1 MTSFLHVMALP
12 AQEMS
17 TFCWKETSQ
26 AKGVRGL
33 THWAARYTDILV
45 ESCSQGLLQLDHS
58 YRILQ
63 ANRKAAIFF
72 GARKSEDL
80 IGLVLH
86 ASDGGEGIRLEPRF
100 ISPEFGDPLDG
111 SYTAS
116 TRFGAEL
123 PVEIAFLPLPEG
135 DDSGASWLA
144 LLTDLTVRVNL
155 ERECLQAEKLA
166 AMDNVVAGIAHELN
180 NPMTAI
186 LGYAELLLSSE
197 MEPRRKQRAALIA
210 EEADRCAKIIAN
222 MLTFTRS
229 YGKKLESVNLNSL
242 VEEVVSLRAYQMRV
256 DHIKIHAYY
265 DRAVPIILAQP
276 DAIRRLFLNLVHN
289 AHQALLEVPESRR
302 NLWVMTGVTEEAI
315 HIQVADNGSGIP
327 ETVRYK
333 IFDPFFSTRP
343 FGEGMGLGLSVAY
356 GIAHEHKGRI
366 WMEPRVGG
374 GTSMNVELPLP
385 KPAS

>member
-1 MTSFLHVMALP
+1 M
-12 AQEMS
+12 
-17 TFCWKETSQ
+17 
-26 AKGVRGL
+26 
-33 THWAARYTDILV
+33 THWAARYTDLLV
-45 ESCSQGLLQLDHS
+45 ENCSQGLLQLDRS
-58 YRILQ
+58 YRVLQ
-63 ANRKAAIFF
+63 SNRKAAAIF
-72 GARKSEDL
+72 GARKSGDL
-80 IGLVLH
+80 VGLVLH
-86 ASDGGEGIRLEPRF
+86 ASEGEEGIRLDPRF
-100 ISPEFGDPLDG
+100 VSSEFGDPLDG

-116 TRFGAEL
+116 TQFGAEL
-123 PVEIAFLPLPEG
+123 PVEISFLPLPES
-135 DDSGASWLA
+135 DDSGASWIA
-144 LLTDLTVRVNL
+144 LVTDLTLRVNL

-229 YGKKLESVNLNSL
+229 YGKKLETVNLNSL

-256 DHIKIHAYY
+256 DHVKIHAYY
-265 DRAVPIILAQP
+265 DSAVPLILAQP

-302 NLWVMTGVTEEAI
+302 NLWVMTAVTEESI
-315 HIQVADNGSGIP
+315 HVQVSDNGPGIP

-374 GTSMNVELPLP
+374 GTSMNVELPVP
-385 KPAS
+385 KPAK

>member
-1 MTSFLHVMALP
+1 M
-12 AQEMS
+12 
-17 TFCWKETSQ
+17 
-26 AKGVRGL
+26 
-33 THWAARYTDILV
+33 THWAAKYTDLFV
-45 ESCSQGLLQLDHS
+45 ESCSQGLLQLDKS

-63 ANRKAAIFF
+63 SSRNAALMF
-72 GARKSEDL
+72 GARKPEEL
-80 IGLVLH
+80 VGLVLH
-86 ASDGGEGIRLEPRF
+86 DGEDERGIRLAPHFTIPESGEP
-100 ISPEFGDPLDG
+100 IDG
-111 SYTAS
+111 SYSVRTE
-116 TRFGAEL
+116 FGAAL
-123 PVEIAFLPLPEG
+123 PVELVFLPLPEL
-135 DDSGASWLA
+135 DDAGAAWLG
-144 LLTDLTVRVNL
+144 LVTDMSVRVNL

-186 LGYAELLLSSE
+186 LGYAELLLASE
-197 MEPRRKQRAALIA
+197 TDPRRKQRAALIA

-242 VEEVVSLRAYQMRV
+242 IEEVVSLRAYQMRV
-256 DHIKIHAYY
+256 DHIRIHAYY
-265 DRAVPIILAQP
+265 DSDVPLIMAQP
-276 DAIRRLFLNLVHN
+276 DALRRLFLNLVHN
-289 AHQALLEVPESRR
+289 AHQALIEVPESRR
-302 NLWVMTGVTEEAI
+302 DFWVMTGVTEEVI
-315 HIQVADNGSGIP
+315 HIQVIDSGPGIP

-374 GTSMNVELPLP
+374 GTSMNVELPMP
-385 KPAS
+385 QGKP

>member
-1 MTSFLHVMALP
+1 V
-12 AQEMS
+12 
-17 TFCWKETSQ
+17 
-26 AKGVRGL
+26 
-33 THWAARYTDILV
+33 LV
-45 ESCSQGLLQLDHS
+45 
-58 YRILQ
+58 
-63 ANRKAAIFF
+63 
-72 GARKSEDL
+72 
-80 IGLVLH
+80 
-86 ASDGGEGIRLEPRF
+86 
-100 ISPEFGDPLDG
+100 
-111 SYTAS
+111 
-116 TRFGAEL
+116 
-123 PVEIAFLPLPEG
+123 
-135 DDSGASWLA
+135 
-144 LLTDLTVRVNL
+144 TDLTLRVNL

-197 MEPRRKQRAALIA
+197 SDPKRKQRAGLIA

-229 YGKKLESVNLNSL
+229 YGKKLELANINSL
-242 VEEVVSLRAYQMRV
+242 LEEVVSLRAYQMRV
-256 DHIKIHAYY
+256 DHVRIHAFY
-265 DRAVPIILAQP
+265 DSGIPPIMAQP

-289 AHQALLEVPESRR
+289 AHQALLEVPETRR
-302 NLWVMTGVTEEAI
+302 DLWITTTLNDGGM
-315 HIQVADNGSGIP
+315 HIQIADNGPGIP

-374 GTSMNVELPLP
+374 GTNINVELPVP
-385 KPAS
+385 GSVS